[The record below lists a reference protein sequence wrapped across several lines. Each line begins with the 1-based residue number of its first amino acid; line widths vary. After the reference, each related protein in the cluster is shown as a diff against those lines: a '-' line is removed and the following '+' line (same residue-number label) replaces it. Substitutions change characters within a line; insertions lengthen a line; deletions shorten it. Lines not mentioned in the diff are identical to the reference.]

1 MFPDKK
7 DAPDHNTW
15 LSEMSEGVEVL
26 GKRGGTSVPAE
37 DEGKLLGKRFELMIF

>member
-7 DAPDHNTW
+7 DAPDHKTW

-26 GKRGGTSVPAE
+26 GKRGGTLVPAE
-37 DEGKLLGKRFELMIF
+37 DEGKE